1 LHRIHFDRDFEVTL
15 FPLNLFYGKEPIT
28 EDIKKMLRD
37 TFKGLKEDVAIE
49 CIHQER

>member
-1 LHRIHFDRDFEVTL
+1 ME
-15 FPLNLFYGKEPIT
+15 KEPIT

-49 CIHQER
+49 VFTRKE